1 MNSNKFRKTNGFT
14 LVELLVVISIL
25 AILAGITIITYTGF
39 IKQSANSS
47 DMVLVNQLNTLLKS
61 QRVFEDVDSDNDL
74 AILLQNYFGND
85 VNVASQKYDMDIYYS
100 NQTQE
105 FELLDNESAQNNKSL
120 TYYLSCLTFHI
131 NRENK
136 NYFEIKN
143 SDSNTVY
150 LKSYFVK
157 DTMYLD
163 ISSEDNQIQIDLNNI
178 IKAYDSNGNQ
188 LEDISFS
195 VVKIDNFFNSN
206 ENYFNRQ
213 ENKFTFNTPGKYQIN
228 YECQGVQGILDLM
241 VRDVYYS
248 ESANITFT
256 NSEEINYEIKP
267 YDTEIFLQISNYRYC
282 IQIYDY
288 NIDTT
293 HQRVNIPLSEI
304 TEDINIALSI
314 EVNGETI
321 LRKIDTTQSTITID
335 SIKANSGDEIKIKYI
350 YQGRNGEYVYS
361 EEKIITV
368 K

>member
-1 MNSNKFRKTNGFT
+1 MNSNKFRKTKGFT

-61 QRVFEDVDSDNDL
+61 QRVFGDVDSDNDL

-85 VNVASQKYDMDIYYS
+85 VNIASQKYDMDIYYS
-100 NQTQE
+100 NETQE

-131 NRENK
+131 NKENK
-136 NYFEIKN
+136 SYSKIIDIDANEI
-143 SDSNTVY
+143 D

-163 ISSEDNQIQIDLNNI
+163 ISSENTTHSVDLNNI
-178 IKAYDSNGNQ
+178 IKAYDSDGNQ
-188 LEDISFS
+188 IENISYSVIDIFDIFEAD
-195 VVKIDNFFNSN
+195 KT
-206 ENYFNRQ
+206 
-213 ENKFTFNTPGKYQIN
+213 KFTIEDSKLIVNTPGKYQIN
-228 YECQGVQGILDLM
+228 YECQGVQGTLDLM
-241 VRDVYYS
+241 VRNVYYS
-248 ESANITFT
+248 KSANITLDGSIKYKY
-256 NSEEINYEIKP
+256 NLYNGEISLEISSYKGVIKIAD
-267 YDTEIFLQISNYRYC
+267 YDSN
-282 IQIYDY
+282 
-288 NIDTT
+288 DTPMAL
-293 HQRVNIPLSEI
+293 HLSEI
-304 TEDINIALSI
+304 IEDINIAISI

-350 YQGRNGEYVYS
+350 YQGRNGEYVCS